1 MVYVTGDMHGDYAL
15 FSQKKF
21 KNIKEQGQYI
31 SSYEGTDFLK

>member
-21 KNIKEQGQYI
+21 KNIKEGDTLIVCGY
-31 SSYEGTDFLK
+31 F